1 MRAILKPAAVL
12 FDCDGVVVDSEPATF
27 DLLAEDLGQ
36 RGLHLS
42 FAEME
47 RLFLG
52 GTIERCGTIAADLGA
67 TIPNGWSAAFYE
79 KLYARLGEAT
89 PLIPGILTVFDA
101 LEAAGIPFAIGSN
114 GTMGKMEITL
124 GQHAGLLDRLA
135 GRVFSGR
142 DLNMLKPA
150 PDLYLHAARCLGADP
165 AACVVIEDSAPG
177 AQAARTAGMHCM
189 GYAPNGASPALLA
202 EGAEPF
208 TDMAALP
215 KLLGL

>member
-42 FAEME
+42 HAELE

-52 GTIERCGTIAADLGA
+52 GTIERCGTIAAELGA
-67 TIPNGWSAAFYE
+67 DIPAGWSASFYD
-79 KLYARLGEAT
+79 KLYARLAEGTA
-89 PLIPGILTVFDA
+89 LMPGILAVFDA
-101 LEAAGIPFAIGSN
+101 LEAASIPFAIGSN
-114 GTMGKMEITL
+114 GTAQKMDVTL
-124 GQHAGLLDRLA
+124 GQHPGLAERLA

-142 DLNMLKPA
+142 DLGMLKPA

-177 AQAARTAGMHCM
+177 AQAARAAGMRCM
-189 GYAPNGASPALLA
+189 GYAPYGASPALLA